1 MVLFILDFMYVLILV
16 VCVWGV
22 GYCMADIRAYRDD
35 KVRLENLVK
44 SMQAII
50 REGKE
55 FLDEIEDIHYV
66 SDVRTGESTTAR
78 RTRERI
84 EAARNMAREAQAQSI
99 ERISN
104 YFRRQLN
111 ESSISDTF
119 NSLSGIGHSL
129 GHGIGDAADGGLGYT
144 SPWSWYSRTTTTYGR
159 REEEPTNTETEEQ
172 TKEEETEV
180 SDEKP
185 NEFDDFEL

>member
-1 MVLFILDFMYVLILV
+1 MVLFILDFLYVLALV

-35 KVRLENLVK
+35 KIRLENLVK

-55 FLDEIEDIHYV
+55 FLDEIEDIHYE

-84 EAARNMAREAQAQSI
+84 EAARNMAREAQAESI

-104 YFRRQLN
+104 YFRRQLH

-119 NSLSGIGHSL
+119 NSLSGLGHSL
-129 GHGIGDAADGGLGYT
+129 GQGIGGGLGYT
-144 SPWSWYSRTTTTYGR
+144 SPWSWYSRTTTTYGT

-172 TKEEETEV
+172 NKEEETEV
-180 SDEKP
+180 SEEKP